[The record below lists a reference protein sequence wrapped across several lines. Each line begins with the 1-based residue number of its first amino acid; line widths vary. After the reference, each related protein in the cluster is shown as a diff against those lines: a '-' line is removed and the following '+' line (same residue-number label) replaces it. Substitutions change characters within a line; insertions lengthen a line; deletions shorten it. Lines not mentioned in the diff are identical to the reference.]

1 MSWSSRQ
8 AVVGAVLVGLSA
20 LAPLEASAT
29 APAVLQAGR
38 YTGRT
43 SPDASGKPRAIS
55 FTLKKTGCGTA
66 AYCIAVDPESFL
78 EGKCATSG
86 YMYDAFFPI
95 RTPIALPA
103 SGRIDHTYTLYVANG
118 EIRLAPGGGAVPSGK
133 LHLSLAFDGP
143 RAAGTEHLIVDL
155 REGDGVCDTGPVDIT
170 ASR

>member
-8 AVVGAVLVGLSA
+8 IVVGAVLVGLSA
-20 LAPLEASAT
+20 LAPLEARAT

-55 FTLKKTGCGTA
+55 FTLKKAGCGTA

-86 YMYDAFFPI
+86 LMYNAFFPVS
-95 RTPIALPA
+95 TPIPLPA
-103 SGRIDHTYTLYVANG
+103 AGRIDHTYTLYVANG
-118 EIRLAPGGGAVPSGK
+118 SIQPGPGGGAVASGK
-133 LHLSLAFDGP
+133 LQLALSFAGGK
-143 RAAGTEHLIVDL
+143 ATGTERVSIDL
-155 REGDGVCDTGPVDIT
+155 HEGDGVCDTGSVKIAAT
-170 ASR
+170 R